1 MPAVKSYDE
10 IVLRIEP
17 MGDGRYVV
25 RASSL
30 EGNAQAPFE
39 LPLSRDRIDYLVL
52 KAAFPRRGRR
62 RMESSALREVTELG
76 GILFKS
82 LFRDA
87 VRDLYRTTLAAAD
100 SRDHGLRV
108 KLSLTDVP
116 ELSGLPWEFLYDD
129 PSFLSISQL
138 TPVVRY
144 LDLARTRPVRKVKPP
159 LRILAMVSS
168 PTDAAQLDV
177 GRERANLEAALA
189 ELIAQGAVELRWL
202 ERATLAALLEELRE
216 QDFHIFHYIGHG
228 TFRPEAQDGLL
239 LLEDEDERG
248 HEVSSRRLG
257 AILHDHVAMRL
268 AVLNAC
274 EGARTS
280 EDDPFAGVAATLI
293 QQGVPAVIAMQ
304 FEITDRA
311 AIVFARHLYDALA
324 DGLPIDAALAEARKA
339 IWADDNDVEWA
350 TPVLFMRVADGRLF
364 DVRPNTVPKAATAAR
379 IELTLE
385 AVPTEVPAG
394 ATVTW
399 RACIA
404 NRGHKRVTGLAP
416 RDGGGRLLAASF
428 DLAPGEARLV
438 TWATQPTTD
447 ETQVVTIGRLGD
459 EDGAG
464 LQATAFARI
473 VSAPGEPASDERS
486 PPRRRDGRRLPRR
499 LMPIAAGTALAAA
512 LAAVLVLASGSS
524 PTGWRRLPDLPVAL
538 EGAGV
543 APYDNRIWVVGGV
556 APDVNRTKLTS
567 VYIYDPG
574 TRSWSDGPS
583 LPVGL
588 DHAAVVSNGPQL
600 FVLGG
605 FSTSG
610 AVRTV
615 YMLDSP
621 TGTWQ
626 QQRNSLPG
634 PRGAGAAA
642 WDGSRIVFAG
652 GVATDHRDKA
662 DVWALEG
669 DHWRKIGQ
677 LQRARDKLAVATDH
691 LSTVWFIAGRD
702 EVGGVAAYPLVD
714 VVHNDAVSPARLV
727 NAVQGPAAVGVG
739 SGFCMIGGQAPN
751 RFSGEVQ
758 CEGTNLALPS
768 LVPPRAGLGAAVLG
782 NTVYA
787 IGGYDANDQGTRS
800 VEALDVEGAH

>member
-1 MPAVKSYDE
+1 MPAAVKEYDE

-25 RASSL
+25 RGSSP
-30 EGNAQAPFE
+30 EGDAQSPFE

-62 RMESSALREVTELG
+62 RMESSALQEVTELG
-76 GILFKS
+76 DILFKA
-82 LFRDA
+82 LFRDD
-87 VRDLYRTTLAAAD
+87 VRDLYRTAHAAAD
-100 SRDHGLRV
+100 TRGHGLRV

-116 ELSGLPWEFLYDD
+116 ELTGLPWEFLYDD

-144 LDLARTRPVRKVKPP
+144 LELARTRPVREVEPP

-177 GRERANLEAALA
+177 ERERANLEAALA

-202 ERATLAALLEELRE
+202 ERATLAALLKELRE
-216 QDFHIFHYIGHG
+216 RDFHIFHYIGHG
-228 TFRPEAQDGLL
+228 TFRPDAQDGVL
-239 LLEDEDERG
+239 LLEDNDERG

-257 AILHDHVAMRL
+257 AILHDHLAMRL

-280 EDDPFAGVAATLI
+280 EEDPFAGVAATLI
-293 QQGVPAVIAMQ
+293 QQGIPAVIAMQ

-364 DVRPNTVPKAATAAR
+364 DVRRTAVPVPAPAAR

-385 AVPTEVPAG
+385 ALPTEVPAG

-399 RACIA
+399 RACVA
-404 NRGHKRVTGLAP
+404 NRGHERVTGLTP
-416 RDGGGRLLAASF
+416 RDGGGQVLATAF
-428 DLAPGEARLV
+428 DLAPGETRLV
-438 TWATQPTTD
+438 TWTTQPTTD
-447 ETQVVTIGRLGD
+447 ETQVVTIGGLGD
-459 EDGAG
+459 AGGAG
-464 LQATAFARI
+464 LQASTLARI
-473 VSAPGEPASDERS
+473 VPAPSEPAPDEHPLPGRWD
-486 PPRRRDGRRLPRR
+486 PRRLPRW
-499 LMPIAAGTALAAA
+499 LIPIAAGAVLATA
-512 LAAVLVLASGSS
+512 LAAVLVLGLGSS

-543 APYDNRIWVVGGV
+543 ARYDNRLWVVGGV
-556 APDVNRTKLTS
+556 APDANRTKLKS

-574 TRSWSDGPS
+574 TRSWSTGPS
-583 LPVGL
+583 LPVAL
-588 DHAAVVSNGPQL
+588 DHAAVVSNGPKL

-610 AVRTV
+610 SVQTV
-615 YMLDSP
+615 YRLDSP

-626 QQRNSLPG
+626 QARSLPS

-652 GVATDHRDKA
+652 GVATDHKDRA

-669 DHWRKIGQ
+669 DGWRRIGE
-677 LQRARDKLAVATDH
+677 LQPARDKLAVATDH

-702 EVGGVAAYPLVD
+702 EAAGVAAYPFVD
-714 VVHNDAVSPARLV
+714 VVHNDVVSPGGRID
-727 NAVQGPAAVGVG
+727 AVQGPAAVGVG
-739 SGFCMIGGQAPN
+739 SAFCMIGGQTPTG
-751 RFSGEVQ
+751 FSGRVQ
-758 CEGTNLALPS
+758 CEGPNVTVPS
-768 LVPPRAGLGAAVLG
+768 LDRPRAGLGAAVLG
-782 NTVYA
+782 TTVYV
-787 IGGYDANDQGTRS
+787 IGGYDANDQGTRT